1 MLQSFLRLH
10 VFDYNFNSFYRYNQ
24 QALEASS
31 SSDNFAL
38 IAHNNTIINIH
49 LSHNLDY
56 SNVAWRICQDLL
68 RVWNW
73 YVQFSLTL
81 QCAVLTSPP
90 RSPPQVFNRA
100 AFQAKSAREL
110 MDAVANFMDCS
121 IVIPPTEIQN
131 EAMLTSIISFQK
143 KLLQDRLQASN
154 PPLCLD
160 SKPRRGEHY

>member
-56 SNVAWRICQDLL
+56 SNVA
-68 RVWNW
+68 
-73 YVQFSLTL
+73 
-81 QCAVLTSPP
+81 
-90 RSPPQVFNRA
+90 
-100 AFQAKSAREL
+100 
-110 MDAVANFMDCS
+110 
-121 IVIPPTEIQN
+121 
-131 EAMLTSIISFQK
+131 
-143 KLLQDRLQASN
+143 
-154 PPLCLD
+154 
-160 SKPRRGEHY
+160 